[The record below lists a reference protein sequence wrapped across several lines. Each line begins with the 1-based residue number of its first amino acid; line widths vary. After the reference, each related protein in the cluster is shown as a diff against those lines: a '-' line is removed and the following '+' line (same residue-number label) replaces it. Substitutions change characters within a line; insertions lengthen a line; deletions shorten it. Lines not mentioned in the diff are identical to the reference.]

1 LIKKQ
6 DPENDDTKINSLEE
20 PSLGIPEEEITIS
33 NPRSEDIQ
41 QPKEIDETLVSS
53 EVTPIKD
60 TKLIRAN
67 NVNKTSSNNRF
78 FIIAG
83 SFSKESNAVRLINS
97 LKSNGFDA
105 IIADT
110 SNQGMYR
117 VAFNSYKFRS
127 TAKQELVAI
136 RENENPNAWLLVK

>member
-1 LIKKQ
+1 M
-6 DPENDDTKINSLEE
+6 
-20 PSLGIPEEEITIS
+20 
-33 NPRSEDIQ
+33 
-41 QPKEIDETLVSS
+41 
-53 EVTPIKD
+53 
-60 TKLIRAN
+60 
-67 NVNKTSSNNRF
+67 
-78 FIIAG
+78 
-83 SFSKESNAVRLINS
+83 SFRLSGSNAVRLINS